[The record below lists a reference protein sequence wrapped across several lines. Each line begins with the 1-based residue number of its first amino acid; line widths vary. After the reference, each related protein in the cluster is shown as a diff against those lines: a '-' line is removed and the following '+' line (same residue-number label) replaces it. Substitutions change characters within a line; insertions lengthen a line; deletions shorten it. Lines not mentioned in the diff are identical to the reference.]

1 MKSTDQVV
9 QERADKIVMQ
19 KSSNFQRGSNQEW
32 QDGEVNDLT
41 VTRRVRVDPVPEE
54 DQWPML

>member
-9 QERADKIVMQ
+9 QKRADKIVMQ

-32 QDGEVNDLT
+32 QDGEMNNLT
-41 VTRRVRVDPVPEE
+41 MTRRVGVDSIPEE
-54 DQWPML
+54 DQWSML

>member
-19 KSSNFQRGSNQEW
+19 KSSNFQRGSNQER

-41 VTRRVRVDPVPEE
+41 VTRRVGVDPIPKE